1 MANHNEILPCP
12 LCEGQGQLR
21 RSEIVERLTNPE
33 QIEHYLNQTAGEL
46 VGGNGG
52 PHEPQTFQKEVH
64 SWNPQLPIFNRS
76 PKE

>member
-1 MANHNEILPCP
+1 MADHDEVMKCP
-12 LCEGQGQLR
+12 LCEGHGELR

-33 QIEHYLNQTAGEL
+33 QIDQYLSGTVEEFAGAKARRYEA
-46 VGGNGG
+46 GR
-52 PHEPQTFQKEVH
+52 FQKEVH